1 MKEAFNLPSDEE
13 VLHATDV
20 LIRACHARAWNAG
33 WYHDLETGEEKQ
45 RNMGEMIALA
55 HSELSEALEGYR
67 KNLMDDKLP
76 HRKMTPVEFFDCVIR
91 IMDTIGMYYPDDA
104 PALLEKLKYNDNRAD
119 HKREN
124 RLKADGKK
132 F

>member
-1 MKEAFNLPSDEE
+1 MKRTDLPTDQE
-13 VLHATDV
+13 VLTATDV
-20 LIRACHARAWNAG
+20 LIRACHVRAWNAG
-33 WYHDLETGEEKQ
+33 WYHDLETGEEVK
-45 RNMGEMIALA
+45 RNMGEMIALM

-76 HRKMTPVEFFDCVIR
+76 HRRMVPVELFDTVIR
-91 IMDTIGMYYPDDA
+91 IMDTIGKYYPEDA
-104 PALLEKLKYNDNRAD
+104 PALLEKLKYNDDRAD

>member
-1 MKEAFNLPSDEE
+1 MTRDLPTDEE
-13 VLHATDV
+13 VLTATDV
-20 LIRACHARAWNAG
+20 LIRACHLRAWNAG

-45 RNMGEMIALA
+45 LNMGERLALI
-55 HSELSEALEGYR
+55 HSEISEALEGHR

-76 HRKMTPVEFFDCVIR
+76 HRKMVPVELFDAVIR
-91 IMDTIGMYYPDDA
+91 IMDLVGRHYHEDA
-104 PALLEKLKYNDNRAD
+104 PALLEKLKYNDGRAD

-124 RLKADGKK
+124 RIKSDGKK